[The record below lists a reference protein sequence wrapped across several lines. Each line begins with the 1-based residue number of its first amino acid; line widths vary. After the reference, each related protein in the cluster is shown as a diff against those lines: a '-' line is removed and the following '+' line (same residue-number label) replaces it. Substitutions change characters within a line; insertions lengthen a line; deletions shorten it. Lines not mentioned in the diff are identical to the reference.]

1 MANRTIGISDD
12 LAAYVRNV
20 GIREPDVLTRL
31 RDETAALPNA
41 QMQVAPEEGA
51 FLAMLVE
58 LTGARSY
65 LEIGTFTGYS
75 STAVALAMP
84 DDGRLVC
91 CDVSEEYTAVARRAW
106 ADAGVDSKITLEIA
120 PAVDTLDRLIGEGQ
134 EASYDMA
141 FIDADKS
148 SYDAYYERCLRLV
161 RPGGLI
167 AVDNVL
173 WGGRVVDDQADDED
187 TLAIR
192 ALNDKIAADERVSMV
207 LLPVADGIT
216 LARVR

>member
-120 PAVDTLDRLIGEGQ
+120 PAVDTLDRLISEGQ
-134 EASYDMA
+134 DASYDMA

>member
-1 MANRTIGISDD
+1 MVAGEASGDLLAGLLMEGLRVRWPAFTAQGIGGARMREQGFDAWWPSEK
-12 LAAYVRNV
+12 LAVRGYVEVLRHYRELV
-20 GIREPDVLTRL
+20 GIRNQL
-31 RDETAALPNA
+31 
-41 QMQVAPEEGA
+41 
-51 FLAMLVE
+51 
-58 LTGARSY
+58 
-65 LEIGTFTGYS
+65 
-75 STAVALAMP
+75 
-84 DDGRLVC
+84 C
-91 CDVSEEYTAVARRAW
+91 
-106 ADAGVDSKITLEIA
+106 
-120 PAVDTLDRLIGEGQ
+120 DRLIGEGQ
-134 EASYDMA
+134 ESSYDMA

-173 WGGRVVDDQADDED
+173 WGGRVVDDQVDDED

>member
-20 GIREPDVLTRL
+20 GTREPDVLARL
-31 RDETAALPNA
+31 RDETAALPNS

-51 FLAMLVE
+51 FLAMLAE
-58 LTGARSY
+58 LTGTRRY

-75 STAVALAMP
+75 STAIALALP
-84 DDGRLVC
+84 DDGRVVC
-91 CDVSEEYTAVARRAW
+91 CDISEEYTAVARRAW
-106 ADAGVDSKITLEIA
+106 VEAGVDHKVTLEIG
-120 PAVDTLDRLIGEGQ
+120 PAVETLDRLISEGH
-134 EASYDMA
+134 ESSYDMA

-148 SYDAYYERCLRLV
+148 SYDDYYEGCLRLV

-173 WGGRVVDDQADDED
+173 WGGRVVDDEADDKD

-207 LLPVADGIT
+207 LLPVADGVT

>member
-12 LAAYVRNV
+12 LATDVRNV
-20 GIREPDVLTRL
+20 GIREPDVLARL
-31 RDETAALPNA
+31 RDETAALPNH

-51 FLAMLVE
+51 FLAMLAE
-58 LTGARSY
+58 LTGARRY

-84 DDGRLVC
+84 DGGRLVC

-106 ADAGVDSKITLEIA
+106 AEAGVDHKITLEIA

-134 EASYDMA
+134 ESSYDMA

-207 LLPVADGIT
+207 LLPVADGVT

>member
-1 MANRTIGISDD
+1 MANRTICISDD
-12 LAAYVRNV
+12 LATYVRNV
-20 GIREPDVLTRL
+20 GIREPDVLARL
-31 RDETAALPNA
+31 RDETAALPNR
-41 QMQVAPEEGA
+41 QMQVAPEDGA
-51 FLAMLVE
+51 FLAMLAE
-58 LTGARSY
+58 LTGARRY

-84 DDGRLVC
+84 DGGRLVC

-106 ADAGVDSKITLEIA
+106 AEAGVDHKITLEIA

-134 EASYDMA
+134 ESSYDMA

-207 LLPVADGIT
+207 LLPVADGVT

>member
-106 ADAGVDSKITLEIA
+106 ADAGVDGKITLEIA

-134 EASYDMA
+134 DASYDMA

>member
-20 GIREPDVLTRL
+20 GIREPDVLARL
-31 RDETAALPNA
+31 RDETAALPNR

-51 FLAMLVE
+51 FLAMLAG
-58 LTGARSY
+58 LTGARRY

-84 DDGRLVC
+84 DGGRLVC

-106 ADAGVDSKITLEIA
+106 AEAGVDHKITLEIA

-134 EASYDMA
+134 ESSYDMA

-207 LLPVADGIT
+207 LLPVADGVT